1 MKFGV
6 IFVKN
11 NLEKLTIFNN
21 KIPLNFMTKTF
32 AEKSRNKTFLGMFA
46 LVSATSI
53 LFNSCNQKKDKKES
67 EKLIPKD
74 HPVAKIVPKLDDENV
89 PSDKR
94 VIYLTFDDGPN
105 RGTENLLKILHKRNI
120 CATAFL
126 VGKHAYGSKKQQE
139 DLELLRKDHLIE
151 LANHSFT
158 HAHNKYTDFYKHPAG
173 VVEDFNAAKDS
184 LKLYDKIARTP
195 GRNIWRLNNITVT
208 DLKSSTE
215 AADKL
220 KQAGYKVIGWDLE
233 WKPTNK
239 MALKGKHE
247 EMLKKVDSI
256 FFNDLEKTSRHLV
269 FLTHDQYLTD
279 ADSIN
284 ELDLFIEKLQKSNRF
299 VFRKISEYP
308 KINEVLN

>member
-1 MKFGV
+1 MK
-6 IFVKN
+6 
-11 NLEKLTIFNN
+11 
-21 KIPLNFMTKTF
+21 KTF

-46 LVSATSI
+46 LMSATSV
-53 LFNSCNQKKDKKES
+53 LFNGCNQKQDKKES
-67 EKLIPKD
+67 EKLIPQEP
-74 HPVAKIVPKLDDENV
+74 PVAKAVSKINDENV
-89 PSDKR
+89 TSDKR

-105 RGTENLLKILHKRNI
+105 QGTENLLRILNKRNV
-120 CATAFL
+120 CATAFI
-126 VGKHAYGSKKQQE
+126 VGKHVYGSKKQKD
-139 DLELLRKDHLIE
+139 DLDLLRKDPLVE

-158 HAHNKYTDFYKHPAG
+158 HAHNKYTDFYKNPEA
-173 VVEDFNAAKDS
+173 VVNDFNIAKDS

-215 AADKL
+215 AANKL
-220 KQAGYKVIGWDLE
+220 KQAGYKVVGWDLE

-239 MALKGKHE
+239 MILKGKHE
-247 EMLKKVDSI
+247 DMLKKVDSI

-279 ADSIN
+279 EDSIK

-308 KINEVLN
+308 RINEVLN

>member
-1 MKFGV
+1 
-6 IFVKN
+6 
-11 NLEKLTIFNN
+11 
-21 KIPLNFMTKTF
+21 MTKTF
-32 AEKSRNKTFLGMFA
+32 AEKSFSKAFLGMLA

-53 LFNSCNQKKDKKES
+53 VCNSCNQKKDKKES
-67 EKLIPKD
+67 EKMIYKD
-74 HPVAKIVPKLDDENV
+74 HPVAKIVPRIDDESV

-105 RGTENLLKILHKRNI
+105 RGTENLLKILHKRNV

-126 VGKHAYGSKKQQE
+126 VGKHAYGSKKQQQ
-139 DLELLRKDHLIE
+139 DLQLLKQDHLIE

-158 HAHNKYTDFYKHPAG
+158 HAHNKYTDFYKDPAA
-173 VVEDFNAAKDS
+173 VVRDFDAAKDS

-195 GRNIWRLNNITVT
+195 GRNIWRLNTITVT
-208 DLKSSTE
+208 DLKNSSE
-215 AADKL
+215 AANSL
-220 KQAGYKVIGWDLE
+220 KKAGYKVIGWDLE

-239 MALKGKHE
+239 MALKGNHE
-247 EMLKKVDSI
+247 AMLKKVDSI

-308 KINEVLN
+308 HINEVLN

>member
-1 MKFGV
+1 MK
-6 IFVKN
+6 
-11 NLEKLTIFNN
+11 
-21 KIPLNFMTKTF
+21 KTF

-46 LVSATSI
+46 LMSATSV
-53 LFNSCNQKKDKKES
+53 LFNGCNQKQDKKES
-67 EKLIPKD
+67 EKLIPQEP
-74 HPVAKIVPKLDDENV
+74 PVAKAVSKINDENV
-89 PSDKR
+89 ASDKR

-105 RGTENLLKILHKRNI
+105 QGTENLLRILNKRNV

-126 VGKHAYGSKKQQE
+126 VGKHVYGSKKQKE
-139 DLELLRKDHLIE
+139 DLDLLRKDPLVE

-158 HAHNKYTDFYKHPAG
+158 HAHNKYTDFYKNPEA
-173 VVEDFNAAKDS
+173 VVNDFNIAKDS

-215 AADKL
+215 AANKL

-239 MALKGKHE
+239 MILKGKHE
-247 EMLKKVDSI
+247 DMLKKVDSI

-279 ADSIN
+279 EDSIK

-308 KINEVLN
+308 RINEVLN

>member
-1 MKFGV
+1 
-6 IFVKN
+6 
-11 NLEKLTIFNN
+11 
-21 KIPLNFMTKTF
+21 MTKNF
-32 AEKSRNKTFLGMFA
+32 AEKSVKKTFLGMFA
-46 LVSATSI
+46 LMSATSI
-53 LFNSCNQKKDKKES
+53 LCIGCNKEKSRKES
-67 EKLIPKD
+67 EKTIQKD
-74 HPVAKIVPKLDDENV
+74 HPVAKIVPKIDDENI

-139 DLELLRKDHLIE
+139 DLKLLREDKLVE

-158 HAHNKYTDFYKHPAG
+158 HAHNKYTDFYKDPVA
-173 VVEDFNAAKDS
+173 VVRDFDTAKDS

-208 DLKSSTE
+208 DLKSSAE
-215 AADKL
+215 AANSL
-220 KQAGYKVIGWDLE
+220 KKAGYKLVGWDLE
-233 WKPTNK
+233 WKPTHN
-239 MALKGKHE
+239 MALKGNHE
-247 EMLKKVDSI
+247 AMLKKVDSI

-279 ADSIN
+279 TDSIH

-308 KINEVLN
+308 HINEVLN

>member
-1 MKFGV
+1 
-6 IFVKN
+6 
-11 NLEKLTIFNN
+11 
-21 KIPLNFMTKTF
+21 MTKNF
-32 AEKSRNKTFLGMFA
+32 AEKSVKKSFLGMVA
-46 LVSATSI
+46 LMSATSI
-53 LFNSCNQKKDKKES
+53 LCNSCNQKNDKKES
-67 EKLIPKD
+67 EKMIRKD
-74 HPVAKIVPKLDDENV
+74 HPVAKIVPKIDDENISSN
-89 PSDKR
+89 PDKR

-105 RGTENLLKILHKRNI
+105 RGTENLLKILHKRNV

-126 VGKHAYGSKKQQE
+126 VGKHAYGSQKQHE
-139 DLELLRKDHLIE
+139 DLQLLRNDKLVE

-158 HAHNKYTDFYKHPAG
+158 HAHNKYTDFYKDPIG
-173 VVEDFNAAKDS
+173 VIHDFDTAKDS

-215 AADKL
+215 AANNL
-220 KQAGYKVIGWDLE
+220 KKAGYKVIGWDLE
-233 WKPTNK
+233 WKPTTK
-239 MALKGKHE
+239 MALKGDHE
-247 EMLKKVDSI
+247 AMLKKIDSI

-279 ADSIN
+279 ADSVN

-308 KINEVLN
+308 GINEILN